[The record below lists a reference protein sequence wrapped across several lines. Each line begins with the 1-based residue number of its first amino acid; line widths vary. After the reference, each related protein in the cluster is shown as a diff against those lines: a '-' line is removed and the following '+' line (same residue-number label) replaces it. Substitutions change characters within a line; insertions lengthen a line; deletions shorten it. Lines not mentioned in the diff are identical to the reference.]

1 VPYRSGYNSP
11 LGLRPYYISP
21 YAHWWPFYWG
31 PWGYYYYRLNETA
44 PALANNTAHNTTDPI
59 LCVCED
65 YQECGCDNANS
76 SYQLPSDLMYAV
88 VNGTEYA
95 IINGTLDNG
104 TTAPGGNIS
113 ATSGVVGT
121 TGYLLNSWK
130 WASWIVFGVVTFL
143 LLEIV

>member
-1 VPYRSGYNSP
+1 
-11 LGLRPYYISP
+11 
-21 YAHWWPFYWG
+21 
-31 PWGYYYYRLNETA
+31 
-44 PALANNTAHNTTDPI
+44 
-59 LCVCED
+59 
-65 YQECGCDNANS
+65 
-76 SYQLPSDLMYAV
+76 MYAV

-130 WASWIVFGVVTFL
+130 WASWIVFGVATFL